1 MKIAEENRKGFEIA
15 KLIRKQDDKGVIVF
29 ITTHDH
35 FAPISCQYL
44 VSDLSFI
51 SKNEDYLLIKN
62 HRIQLKLPFIQVD
75 YIEKDGPHRLKLVAE
90 QEVAHF

>member
-51 SKNEDYLLIKN
+51 SKSEEWNVQRQPLTDCLAYYKKICLTLRMKI
-62 HRIQLKLPFIQVD
+62 F
-75 YIEKDGPHRLKLVAE
+75 Y
-90 QEVAHF
+90 